1 MPVFRISAVR
11 TEYHLIDAYVKARTV
26 DEAEERFDAVLWDEA
41 EALLWH
47 QDLDSSDTT
56 INSIEEV
63 SESHLPIAV
72 GQGDGRVLCA
82 GCGETLVTPSSGT
95 GWLHIGDS
103 LLGLGI
109 GL

>member
-11 TEYHLIDAYVKARTV
+11 TEYHLIETYVKARSV
-26 DEAEERFDAVLWDEA
+26 DEAEERFDAVMWDEA

-47 QDLDSSDTT
+47 QDLDSSDSE

-63 SESHLPIAV
+63 SARHVPIPI
-72 GQGDGRVLCA
+72 GQGDRRVLCA
-82 GCGETLVTPSSGT
+82 GCGEILVASPSGT

>member
-11 TEYHLIDAYVKARTV
+11 TEYHLIDAYVRARTV

-47 QDLDSSDTT
+47 QDLDSSGTE

-72 GQGDGRVLCA
+72 GQGDGRFLCA
-82 GCGETLVTPSSGT
+82 GCGETLVTSSSGT

>member
-11 TEYHLIDAYVKARTV
+11 TEYHLIETYVKARSV
-26 DEAEERFDAVLWDEA
+26 DEAEEQFDAVIWDEA

-47 QDLDSSDTT
+47 QDLDSSDTE

-72 GQGDGRVLCA
+72 GGGDGRFLCA
-82 GCGETLVTPSSGT
+82 GCGATLVSSLSGT
-95 GWLHIGDS
+95 GWLHISNS

>member
-11 TEYHLIDAYVKARTV
+11 TEYHLIEAYVKARTV

-41 EALLWH
+41 EPLLWH
-47 QDLDSSDTT
+47 QDLDSSDTE
-56 INSIEEV
+56 INSIEV
-63 SESHLPIAV
+63 MAGPHLRIAV
-72 GQGDGRVLCA
+72 GQGGGRTLCA
-82 GCGETLVTPSSGT
+82 ACGEELVASASET
-95 GWLHIGDS
+95 GWLHIGNS

>member
-11 TEYHLIDAYVKARTV
+11 TEYHLIESFVKARSV
-26 DEAEERFDAVLWDEA
+26 DEAEERFDAVLWDEG
-41 EALLWH
+41 EALFWQ
-47 QDLDSSDTT
+47 QDLDSSGTE

-63 SESHLPIAV
+63 SAHHLPIPI
-72 GQGDGRVLCA
+72 GQGDGRILCA
-82 GCGETLVTPSSGT
+82 GCGEVLVTSPSGT
-95 GWLHIGDS
+95 GWLHIGNS